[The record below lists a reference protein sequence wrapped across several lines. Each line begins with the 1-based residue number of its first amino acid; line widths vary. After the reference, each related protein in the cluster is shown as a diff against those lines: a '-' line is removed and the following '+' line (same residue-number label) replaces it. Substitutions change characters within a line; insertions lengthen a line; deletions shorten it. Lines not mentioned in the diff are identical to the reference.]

1 VLKKRDG
8 GKKEMFDG
16 QLGIIPS
23 LDVDIKEALM
33 IIDNIKDLKQ
43 EVAGLKIGSILAWKY
58 GLTKVVKDIKEICD
72 FPIMF
77 DAQKAGTDIP
87 DIVKEQVNL
96 VADANIDAFIASPLG
111 AGSATLEAFI
121 KACFERDVSPIVVIE
136 MTHPYFDAFLSENAS
151 EKVLKQS
158 LDLGVENFVAPAN
171 KPAQLKLYKNIARE
185 MNRSIKIFSPGVV
198 PQGGGPDSAVEAG
211 TNFVIVG
218 RSIYQAENPSGEV
231 TRVYKLMMDA
241 FRKTSK

>member
-1 VLKKRDG
+1 
-8 GKKEMFDG
+8 MFDS

-23 LDVDIKEALM
+23 LDVDIKEALE
-33 IIDNIKDLKQ
+33 IVEKIKDLKH
-43 EVAGLKIGSILAWKY
+43 EIAGLKIGSILAWKY
-58 GLTKVVKDIKEICD
+58 GLIKVVEDLRETCD

-96 VADANIDAFIASPLG
+96 VADANIDSFIASPLG
-111 AGSATLEAFI
+111 AGSATLEAFT
-121 KACFERDVSPIVVIE
+121 KACFERDVIPIVVIE
-136 MTHPYFDAFLSENAS
+136 MTHPHFDAFLSEDAS

-171 KPAQLKLYKNIARE
+171 KPDRLKLYKNIARE
-185 MNRSIKIFSPGVV
+185 MNSNIKIFSPGVG
-198 PQGGGPDSAVEAG
+198 PQGGGPDSAVRAG

-218 RSIYQAENPSGEV
+218 RSIYQAENPRDEV
-231 TRVYKLMMDA
+231 TRVYRLMKNA
-241 FRKTSK
+241 FMKTSS